1 MTEPAESRH
10 TVLGHE
16 VIVRRLGERL
26 FRATCPEFPNLSM
39 TGRSLEQAL
48 SRAQE
53 WLGRQRDLTPARPV
67 PEPIHEIV
75 AEVAHG
81 ALPMGQ
87 IQHEFAGQR
96 SEQSGAACPPAPD
109 QAGRNTTELA
119 TPLLTKRD
127 KLILNERA
135 KLSATALNTIATATI
150 AIGVL
155 MPLVV
160 ALWGLEPTRTPITLA
175 QLFVGGMVL
184 FSAAFA
190 IFCVALLI
198 LGSMEDPS

>member
-1 MTEPAESRH
+1 
-10 TVLGHE
+10 
-16 VIVRRLGERL
+16 
-26 FRATCPEFPNLSM
+26 
-39 TGRSLEQAL
+39 
-48 SRAQE
+48 
-53 WLGRQRDLTPARPV
+53 
-67 PEPIHEIV
+67 
-75 AEVAHG
+75 
-81 ALPMGQ
+81 MGQ

-155 MPLVV
+155 MPFVV